1 MKTLLPNKKII
12 LASKSP
18 RRQELLKGLDLIFDT
33 KLKDVNEDFP
43 ANLPDNEVAA
53 FLAEKKAMA
62 FENDLNE
69 DEILITSD
77 TTVLIDKKV
86 LNKPKDKDE
95 AIHMLKQLSG
105 NIHHVITGVCIFDKT
120 KKVVF
125 DDMTE
130 VHFKHLSMEEMEYY
144 IDKYHPFDKAGSY
157 GIQEWIGY
165 AAVDKIIG
173 SFYTVMGLPVHRIY
187 EELKNW

>member
-18 RRQELLKGLDLIFDT
+18 RRQELLKGLDLIFDI

-53 FLAEKKAMA
+53 FLAEKKALA
-62 FENDLNE
+62 FENDLKE

-86 LNKPKDKDE
+86 LNKPKDKDD
-95 AIHMLKQLSG
+95 AIHMLRQLSG

-130 VHFKHLSMEEMEYY
+130 VHFKHLSNEEMEYY